1 VSSILAVSAQS
12 PPSKIKP
19 GHAPSDTKQADSRRV
34 KINPDTACKDA
45 EDPNKERNV
54 QLAAWM
60 ECQVLGMRNLLTCH
74 SNNH

>member
-19 GHAPSDTKQADSRRV
+19 GHAPSNTTQAEGRRV

-45 EDPNKERNV
+45 EDPKKERNV
-54 QLAAWM
+54 RLAAWM
-60 ECQVLGMRNLLTCH
+60 ECQVLGTRNLSTPP
-74 SNNH
+74 SNN